1 VCSNA
6 GASREDR
13 LPKRAA
19 ECISVIIADDH
30 AILRRGL
37 RDIIEETADL
47 RVVAEAE
54 SSAETLRQVRN
65 ERCDVVLLDISMPD
79 RNGIET
85 LGLIKKEKPK
95 LAVLMLST
103 YPEDQY
109 ALRALR
115 AGAAG
120 YLTKQSAPSQLV
132 SAIRQVA
139 AGRKYVT
146 PAVAEEL
153 ARHLVRDTERPP
165 HEQLSNREYQT
176 MCLIAAGRS
185 VSQIAEQLSLS
196 VKTVSVYRARILQK
210 LGVTST
216 AAIAH
221 YAITNK
227 LVE

>member
-1 VCSNA
+1 V
-6 GASREDR
+6 
-13 LPKRAA
+13 L
-19 ECISVIIADDH
+19 IADDH

-37 RDIIEETADL
+37 RDILEETDGI

-54 SSAETLRQVRN
+54 SSSETLKQVRSH
-65 ERCDVVLLDISMPD
+65 RCDVVLLDISMPD

-85 LGLIKKEKPK
+85 LAIIKKEQPNV
-95 LAVLMLST
+95 AVLMLST
-103 YPEDQY
+103 YPENQY
-109 ALRALR
+109 AVRALR

-120 YLTKQSAPSQLV
+120 YLTKQSAPAQLV
-132 SAIRQVA
+132 NAIRQVA
-139 AGRKYVT
+139 EGKKYVT

-153 ARHLVRDTERPP
+153 ARHVVQDGEHAP
-165 HEQLSNREYQT
+165 HELLSNREYQT
-176 MCLIAAGRS
+176 MRLIAAGRT
-185 VSQIAEQLSLS
+185 VSEIAQQLSLS

-227 LVE
+227 LVD

>member
-1 VCSNA
+1 VRRRA
-6 GASREDR
+6 GESIRV
-13 LPKRAA
+13 L
-19 ECISVIIADDH
+19 IADDH
-30 AILRRGL
+30 SILRRGL
-37 RDIIEETADL
+37 RDIIEDTEEI

-54 SSAETLRQVRN
+54 SSAEALKQLRA

-85 LGLIKKEKPK
+85 LAIIKKEQPAV
-95 LAVLMLST
+95 AVLMLST
-103 YPEDQY
+103 YPENQY
-109 ALRALR
+109 AIRAIR
-115 AGAAG
+115 GGAAG
-120 YLTKQSAPSQLV
+120 YLTKQSAPAQLV

-139 AGRKYVT
+139 LGKKYVT

-153 ARHLVRDTERPP
+153 ARSLAQDSDRPP
-165 HEQLSNREYQT
+165 HELLSNREYQT
-176 MCLIAAGRS
+176 MRLIAAGHT
-185 VSQIAEQLSLS
+185 VTEIAQQLSLS
-196 VKTVSVYRARILQK
+196 VKTVSVYRTRILQK